1 MLSVNDLNHKI
12 RNIIPLTKKD
22 LQDISKYSIADLLS
36 LIKAYNET
44 LDFYRETIINT

>member
-12 RNIIPLTKKD
+12 RNIVPLTKKD
-22 LQDISKYSIADLLS
+22 LQDIHNFSIADLLS

-44 LDFYRETIINT
+44 LDFYRETILNT